1 MGIITVGLNENNRAS
16 STRIAMM
23 QPPGGTSNIFSEMY
37 VNEVRSESAA
47 SNKPCHSETSSV
59 CSEEQAPAG
68 IPARPKKPYRL
79 TSAIVL
85 GDETPDDLVPA
96 LRRTSIKVVQN
107 STRNPLATDSVETTS
122 PVSSPSPPPS
132 ESAPSPP
139 PPAAAEQQHAAP
151 VEVVKVAA
159 APSPSPQPESPPP
172 ASPQQQHEAECV
184 TPPPPAP
191 VTTPTSRQPAQNGPP
206 FSNSDFGC
214 GVPKL
219 TRRQPPGGHCTRLW

>member
-1 MGIITVGLNENNRAS
+1 VGLNENNRAS

-23 QPPGGTSNIFSEMY
+23 QPPGGTSNIFSEMC
-37 VNEVRSESAA
+37 VNEVKSESAP
-47 SNKPCHSETSSV
+47 SNKSCNSETSSV

-68 IPARPKKPYRL
+68 IAARPKKPYRL

-96 LRRTSIKVVQN
+96 LRRTSIKVLQN
-107 STRNPLATDSVETTS
+107 STRNPLAPDSVETTS

-139 PPAAAEQQHAAP
+139 PAAEQHAP
-151 VEVVKVAA
+151 VEVVKAA
-159 APSPSPQPESPPP
+159 APSPSPQPESPSP
-172 ASPQQQHEAECV
+172 ASPQQQEAECV
-184 TPPPPAP
+184 TPPPPSP